1 MELKRYQA
9 TTLETLEKFLLEM
22 RKVGLKYAFMG
33 ISESAYNSTSFEET
47 PFLCIKIPTGG
58 GKTLVGCHAVELIM
72 STALQNKLDRG
83 IIVWFTPSEA
93 IKTQTLKKFKDRKDW
108 HRQTLDEAFDNN
120 VKVFSN
126 EEALRI
132 RKEDVSDNLCII
144 ISSLEAF
151 RKEKTLQK
159 KYKVYQENGA
169 LLDHFQHITEPTY
182 LERDSEETVIN
193 SLANVVRLSNPLIVI
208 DEGHKTKTKLSIDFL
223 KDLNPSFII
232 EYTATP
238 REGSN
243 ILVDVHASEL
253 KAEEMVKIPIVLESA
268 AQWQDALAR
277 GIQQRIEL
285 EKETRKLT
293 SEYIRPIALLQA
305 QPKSKDG
312 HSITVDQIKESL
324 LERKI
329 PLEEIAVKTSD
340 RNELESVDLFSKRC
354 KIRYIITVNA
364 LAEGW
369 DCSFAYVLISIANL
383 GSKIAVEQ
391 IIGRIIRLPYASKK
405 DVENLNRSYVFASA
419 RNFNE
424 AANEIISG
432 LKSNGYSPA
441 DLVSSD
447 EKNAVYPLEA
457 KKTVSAILRVPT
469 ITLDNDQLS
478 FPDLIGSD
486 FKLAD
491 QDPEFEF
498 KAHFDNDGRAIIDI
512 KEDDEWTRSP
522 QLTLKLKAKDKS
534 YTKEE
539 LVQWLD
545 KKLRFPLLRKVDKVA
560 FIDKAIQHQLTKH
573 DLTELSVNRY
583 VLADQLS
590 TAINIVLERYAKN
603 SFDAL
608 LQEGRIN
615 AKPHDA
621 FPDSIM
627 LKQAVPQEFN
637 KNYYERIDK
646 LNKEELNFVQRLD
659 LDTLPNIEYWARN
672 REKVDPFYLQGWKK
686 NKFYPDFVAVTKK
699 GAIIALEWKGEDRVG
714 NPDTEYKVEVANLW
728 AKLGKG
734 NLHFFLVY
742 NQNIETVLTE
752 IKSL

>member
-159 KYKVYQENGA
+159 NYKVYQENGA

-340 RNELESVDLFSKRC
+340 RNELES
-354 KIRYIITVNA
+354 
-364 LAEGW
+364 
-369 DCSFAYVLISIANL
+369 
-383 GSKIAVEQ
+383 
-391 IIGRIIRLPYASKK
+391 
-405 DVENLNRSYVFASA
+405 
-419 RNFNE
+419 
-424 AANEIISG
+424 
-432 LKSNGYSPA
+432 
-441 DLVSSD
+441 
-447 EKNAVYPLEA
+447 
-457 KKTVSAILRVPT
+457 
-469 ITLDNDQLS
+469 
-478 FPDLIGSD
+478 
-486 FKLAD
+486 
-491 QDPEFEF
+491 
-498 KAHFDNDGRAIIDI
+498 
-512 KEDDEWTRSP
+512 
-522 QLTLKLKAKDKS
+522 
-534 YTKEE
+534 
-539 LVQWLD
+539 
-545 KKLRFPLLRKVDKVA
+545 
-560 FIDKAIQHQLTKH
+560 
-573 DLTELSVNRY
+573 
-583 VLADQLS
+583 
-590 TAINIVLERYAKN
+590 
-603 SFDAL
+603 
-608 LQEGRIN
+608 
-615 AKPHDA
+615 
-621 FPDSIM
+621 
-627 LKQAVPQEFN
+627 
-637 KNYYERIDK
+637 
-646 LNKEELNFVQRLD
+646 
-659 LDTLPNIEYWARN
+659 
-672 REKVDPFYLQGWKK
+672 
-686 NKFYPDFVAVTKK
+686 
-699 GAIIALEWKGEDRVG
+699 
-714 NPDTEYKVEVANLW
+714 
-728 AKLGKG
+728 
-734 NLHFFLVY
+734 
-742 NQNIETVLTE
+742 
-752 IKSL
+752 